1 MCQTLENEIYQIT
14 KDFMKPALTQ
24 IGTTPTAELPGK
36 QILVEGTI
44 LSFSF

>member
-1 MCQTLENEIYQIT
+1 
-14 KDFMKPALTQ
+14 MKPALTQ

-44 LSFSF
+44 SAEC

>member
-1 MCQTLENEIYQIT
+1 MCQALENENHQIT
-14 KDFMKPALTQ
+14 KDFMKPALKQ
-24 IGTTPTAELPGK
+24 VRTTPTAELPGK